1 MAGVLAALA
10 TLLSLASRWGP
21 PLGPSRW
28 QVWATLATLSG
39 LLVPS
44 LLLAHRPLAGL
55 LWLLGPC
62 YLLAA
67 PLFLW
72 LFAQGFRRLR

>member
-1 MAGVLAALA
+1 MLAA
-10 TLLSLASRWGP
+10 
-21 PLGPSRW
+21 
-28 QVWATLATLSG
+28 LSG

-44 LLLAHRPLAGL
+44 LLLAHRPLVGL

-72 LFAQGFRRLR
+72 LFDQGFRRPR